1 MSPTGVLL
9 LPALLQMLAM
19 LADEGVCHRKRG
31 LPLWERLGH
40 PIDTLSVAACYGWLV
55 ASSPG
60 SRALAIYIGLAAF
73 SCLLVTKDEFVHAR
87 VCGAL
92 ESWLHA
98 ILFVLHPIVFLAFG
112 FIWWSRLDG
121 WVVRAQLAATLMFCV
136 YQLLY
141 WNWSALWNRMARK
154 QTASAP

>member
-1 MSPTGVLL
+1 MSRTGVLL

-40 PIDTLSVAACYGWLV
+40 PLDTLSVAACYGWLV
-55 ASSPG
+55 GSSPG
-60 SRALAIYIGLAAF
+60 PHALAIYIGLVAF
-73 SCLLVTKDEFVHAR
+73 SCLLVTKDEFVHVR
-87 VCGAL
+87 VCDAF

-98 ILFVLHPIVFLAFG
+98 VLFVLHPIAFLAFG
-112 FIWWSRLDG
+112 FIWWSGRGG
-121 WVVRAQLAATLMFCV
+121 WAVRGQLAATLMFCV

-141 WNWSALWNRMARK
+141 WNWSALWNRIPRK

>member
-1 MSPTGVLL
+1 MSWTGILL

-55 ASSPG
+55 ASRPE
-60 SRALAIYIGLAAF
+60 SRALAIYVGLVAF
-73 SCLLVTKDEFVHAR
+73 SCLLVTKDEFVHVRICNAF
-87 VCGAL
+87 
-92 ESWLHA
+92 ESWLHGV
-98 ILFVLHPIVFLAFG
+98 LFMLHPTVFLAFG
-112 FIWWSRLDG
+112 FIWWSELNG
-121 WVVRAQLAATLMFCV
+121 WIVRAQLAATLMFCV

-141 WNWSALWNRMARK
+141 WNWSAVWKRIPRK
-154 QTASAP
+154 EAASDP